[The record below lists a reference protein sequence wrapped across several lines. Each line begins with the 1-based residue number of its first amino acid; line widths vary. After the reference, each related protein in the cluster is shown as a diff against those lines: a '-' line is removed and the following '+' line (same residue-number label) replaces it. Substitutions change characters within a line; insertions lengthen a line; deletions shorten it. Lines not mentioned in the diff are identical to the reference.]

1 MRLKLMASKVSD
13 QMRFVSES
21 DSGLTE
27 SLPLSIAR
35 PFDYVALL
43 KPRVMSLVIFT
54 AFTGV
59 LVAPLHVNPVIAFG
73 SLLAIAAGA
82 GASGA
87 LNMWY
92 DADIDALMRRTQN
105 RPIPAGRMRKGT
117 RGTLAWSL
125 PFSQSWPWESWP
137 IGSPPRF
144 FASPSFFMLPSTR
157 CGSSA

>member
-1 MRLKLMASKVSD
+1 MRLKLTASKGMSD

-87 LNMWY
+87 S
-92 DADIDALMRRTQN
+92 ICGT
-105 RPIPAGRMRKGT
+105 IPAVTGEISLASIALFTISLFGLHRISGR
-117 RGTLAWSL
+117 
-125 PFSQSWPWESWP
+125 
-137 IGSPPRF
+137 SP
-144 FASPSFFMLPSTR
+144 L
-157 CGSSA
+157 